1 MKGLLNVGLMVFL
14 AVFVFSCKEKTVDTA
29 GDVAATEGQKYEV
42 GAGMGSIVWVAS
54 KPTGNHNGTINT
66 SEGQI
71 FVKDGKITS
80 GNFTIDMTSITVLD
94 LEGDEKTSLE
104 AHLKGTESEGAQDF
118 FNSTKFPTGKFEIT
132 SVIDSTLE
140 NGANTLVKGNLTL
153 LDVTKEI
160 AIPATVTVSDSTV
173 VVVSPGFNINRTDWG
188 ITYKSKNVFKELGD
202 KFINDEIALTLKL
215 DAKAA
220 PAEEKK

>member
-1 MKGLLNVGLMVFL
+1 MKGLFNVGLMVFL
-14 AVFVFSCKEKTVDTA
+14 AVFIFSCKEKTADTA

-42 GAGMGSIVWVAS
+42 GAGMGKIMWQAS
-54 KPTGNHNGTINT
+54 KPTGTHNGTINT

-80 GNFTIDMTSITVLD
+80 GSFTIDMTTITVLD
-94 LEGDEKTSLE
+94 LAGDEKASLE
-104 AHLKGTESEGAQDF
+104 AHLKGTESESAQDF
-118 FNSTKFPTGKFEIT
+118 FNTTKFPTGKFEIT

-160 AIPATVTVSDSTV
+160 AIPVTVTVSDSII
-173 VVVSPGFNINRTDWG
+173 VVVSPGFNINRTEWG
-188 ITYKSKNVFKELGD
+188 IVYKSKNVFKEIGD

-215 DAKAA
+215 EAKAV
-220 PAEEKK
+220 PVEEKK